1 MAHYKLTEGDENF
14 LQVPRDATLIFA
26 GASGTETWI
35 ERDRD
40 MVVRIGINSVGVAT
54 ADGGVLG
61 VAIEVDG
68 RAAKGQ
74 DGPAPME
81 AQLRA
86 TQGVQVLVKAG
97 ERVAFKAQPTAD
109 KALVLR
115 TVVWAADVKYDGEPR
130 TPDAGAPNAAQGPAR
145 R

>member
-26 GASGTETWI
+26 GASGTESWI

-61 VAIEVDG
+61 VAIEVG
-68 RAAKGQ
+68 GASAKGQ
-74 DGPAPME
+74 DGPSPME
-81 AQLRA
+81 TQLRA
-86 TQGVQVLVKAG
+86 TQGVQMLVKAG
-97 ERVAFKAQPTAD
+97 ERVAFKAAPTAD
-109 KALVLR
+109 RAMVLR
-115 TVVWAADVKYDGEPR
+115 TVVWAADVRYDG
-130 TPDAGAPNAAQGPAR
+130 PAKNPEATETR
-145 R
+145 